1 MSDPALRTARAPA
14 AMNSLRDVEPNVGLI
29 FHDGGLDA
37 DPNFVAAVAEDAE
50 GGDEGE
56 GS

>member
-1 MSDPALRTARAPA
+1 
-14 AMNSLRDVEPNVGLI
+14 VEPNVGLI

-37 DPNFVAAVAEDAE
+37 DPGFVPAVAEDAE
-50 GGDEGE
+50 GDDDGE